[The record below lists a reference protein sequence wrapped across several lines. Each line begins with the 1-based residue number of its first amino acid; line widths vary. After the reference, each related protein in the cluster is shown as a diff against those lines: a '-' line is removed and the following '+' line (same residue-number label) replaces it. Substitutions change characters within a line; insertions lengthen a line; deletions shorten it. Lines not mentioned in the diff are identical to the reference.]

1 MKKGLFKMVL
11 PMLGATLSYCA
22 YAQEAPKATIHPF
35 IFEDGSLFWR
45 ISDNGQWATAH
56 ASIDNRDVNPK
67 LIDFST
73 NTTLDLKAK
82 GDDDATTASACDVT
96 DDGKMVAGS
105 HDGQPAIFLT
115 DAKRWWTLSHLPDS
129 CTGGT
134 INAITP
140 DGQFAVGSGSYANAY
155 MENVAFWDLS
165 KEEPELIDLSA
176 IPRKDMQGDD
186 NNQRRLVDIS
196 PDGSTVLGCVSPS
209 YVGPPGI
216 FYFTYNRHTKK
227 VQTIGFDT
235 QKEGDKVVWTP
246 RVEGLYFISTGQMSP
261 NGQYVTGEAY
271 FSFPTEDPNVN
282 RDPKKGYRYNIE
294 TDEFTIIEAQEEMPG
309 FTVCSNGTV
318 LGATPADN
326 PYREW
331 STFVGH
337 YWYPINLILSQR
349 YGINFTASTGFVNT
363 GSPIGTSSDGQKVI
377 VMVGPTKDCYM
388 LELPETLDKATE
400 GIDLLGNYMVTP
412 KDGSE
417 FSVLKTTTFT
427 FPYEIELLGS
437 KSDVTFTDEEGGKT
451 GTIVSVK
458 ADAKDLT
465 IQFRSAKLDAGKKY
479 TLKIAANALA
489 IKGDNGH
496 KNKEIRVN
504 YAGRAAVPVK
514 MESVTPYENTEV
526 VQLNYTTNPVT
537 ITFDT
542 PLSLNENAVGYL
554 YKDDKTIPDG
564 TLRLGV
570 TDNKLY
576 VFPTVARNLFKG
588 HTYKVAVPK
597 NAVYDITGSNGN
609 DSITLVYKGGYERQ
623 ISYDNDTLYTEDF
636 ARGFTNVMRYEGDH
650 NEPTKEMVSMDFRDK
665 DNYPWTMVRDEDD
678 PTNFAAASTSMYNPA
693 GKSDDWLILPHLY
706 IPDDRC
712 YLQFDAQ
719 SYRNN
724 KVDSLYVLVWATE
737 DEYSSVNSERIARFK
752 AECDTVYAGIETPG
766 FEETF
771 LAGDWEERRV
781 KLSQYAGKNIY
792 IAFVNSNEDQSCVFI
807 DNLLVRQDQKFQI
820 SVSTDKTMVKA
831 ENATIAGQ
839 LRITSPESSYTTLK
853 LTLKDAQGNQI
864 DQISETGLNLV
875 EGDKYDFSFG
885 KALPLE
891 TGISNTYSILVQL
904 DDEQSE
910 PHYYIKNLAF
920 QTVKRVVLE
929 EGTGQDCPNC
939 PQGIL
944 AIENLEHAFGDQFLP
959 ISLHTYQGDELG
971 TGFSN
976 YNSFLG
982 ISMFPSGIVNRN
994 TAPVFPM
1001 TTGEDGKATFT
1012 STTNPCWLDYVNKE
1026 IEVAADA
1033 DFNFTKAQL
1042 ESDSTINVAYNYKY
1056 ALDVEG
1062 QNVNLFTVVVEDS
1075 VKGRQSNNYSAQTD
1089 PLFGEWGKGGKY
1101 GSSLVIYYHLDVV
1114 RGVIGES
1121 FYGTPGYIQPNV
1133 EAGEEY
1139 TTEYTFKL
1147 PAQVSKAKNCKIVTM
1162 MIDANSGKV
1171 INSARATLDAS
1182 NFTSITDTQ
1191 IANDRIKVE
1200 IQNGGVEV
1208 TTEIPAQVSL
1218 YRLDGTL
1225 IGTAQ
1230 GNGTISLS
1238 NNGYRGLTLVKVTTG
1253 TQTLVKKVIVK

>member
-1 MKKGLFKMVL
+1 MKRDSLKMAL
-11 PMLGATLSYCA
+11 IISGAIFLCRA
-22 YAQEAPKATIHPF
+22 YAQEILHPF
-35 IFEDGSLFWR
+35 IFDDTSVFR
-45 ISDNGQWATAH
+45 NISNNGKWATAY
-56 ASIDNRDVNPK
+56 ASTGDGHYSDPK
-67 LIDFST
+67 LVDL
-73 NTTLDLKAK
+73 TTYTVKELLGKDNSEMVY
-82 GDDDATTASACDVT
+82 ASANDVT
-96 DDGKMVAGS
+96 DDGSMVVGS
-105 HDGQPAIFLT
+105 RENQPAIYLT
-115 DAKRWWTLSHLPDS
+115 ASQRWWILNQLPDS
-129 CTGGT
+129 CTGGI

-140 DGQFAVGSGSYANAY
+140 DGRFAVGKGTYP
-155 MENVAFWDLS
+155 ENEYTENIAFWDLTH
-165 KEEPELIDLSA
+165 EEPELVQLPD
-176 IPRKDMQGDD
+176 IPLADMVGDTTY
-186 NNQRRLVDIS
+186 QRRLTDIA
-196 PDGSTVLGCVSPS
+196 PDGNTVLGCVSYS
-209 YVGPPGI
+209 YVQPAGI
-216 FYFTYNRHTKK
+216 YYFIYNRSTRKF
-227 VQTIGFDT
+227 QPIGFDVS
-235 QKEGDKVVWTP
+235 KHNGKAVWTP
-246 RVEGLYFISTGQMSP
+246 RTNGLYYIETAQMSA
-261 NGQYVTGEAY
+261 NGAYITGEAY
-271 FSFPTEDPNVN
+271 FTFPTEDPNIP
-282 RDPKKGYRYNIE
+282 RDERKGYVYDIMQ
-294 TDEFTIIEAQEEMPG
+294 DKFSVIEAQEEMPG
-309 FTVCSNGTV
+309 FVVSDDGLV
-318 LGATPADN
+318 LGATPSSN
-326 PYREW
+326 PYRDW
-331 STFVGH
+331 GAYIGK
-337 YWYPINLILSQR
+337 YWYPIELILNQR
-349 YGINFTASTGFVNT
+349 YGINFSASTGFTNT
-363 GSPIGTSSDGQKVI
+363 GTPAGISGDGKNIIVFTGPQKEGYV
-377 VMVGPTKDCYM
+377 
-388 LELPETLDKATE
+388 LSLPETLDEAAVN
-400 GIDLLGNYMVTP
+400 IDLLGNYNVTP
-412 KDGSE
+412 KANSE
-417 FSVLKTTTFT
+417 FSALKTATFT
-427 FPYEIELLGS
+427 FPYEIELLGDRKNVS
-437 KSDVTFTDEEGGKT
+437 FTDGSGNSTGIVASLKAQGKE
-451 GTIVSVK
+451 
-458 ADAKDLT
+458 LT
-465 IQFRSAKLDAGKKY
+465 AVFRSASLKPTVKY
-479 TLKIAANALA
+479 TLKIAANTIA
-489 IKGDNGH
+489 IKGDTER
-496 KNKEIRVN
+496 KNKEICVT
-504 YAGRAAVPVK
+504 YTGRANTPVK
-514 MESVTPYENTEV
+514 MTAVTPYENTEV
-526 VQLNYTTNPVT
+526 KQINYTTNPV
-537 ITFDT
+537 IVTFDT
-542 PLSLNENAVGYL
+542 QLSLNENATGYL
-554 YKDDKTIPDG
+554 YKDDETVPDG
-564 TLRLGV
+564 ILRLGV

-576 VFPTVARNLFKG
+576 VFPTVARNLFKD
-588 HTYKVAVPK
+588 HDYKVTIPK
-597 NAVYDITGSNGN
+597 NAVYDITGGNGN
-609 DSITLVYKGGYERQ
+609 DSITLHYKGGYERE
-623 ISYDNDTLYTEDF
+623 ISYDNDTIYIEDF
-636 ARGFTNVMRYEGDH
+636 ARGFGNVMLYEGDH
-650 NEPTKEMVSMDFRDK
+650 NEPSDEMKKLDFVDA
-665 DNYPWTMVRDEDD
+665 DNYPWTAVRDEDD
-678 PTNFAAASTSMYNPA
+678 KFINDAASTEIYTPA
-693 GKSDDWLILPHLY
+693 GKSDDWLITPHLY

-719 SYRNN
+719 SYRDN
-724 KVDSLYVLVWATE
+724 KKDSLYVLVWATE
-737 DEYSSVNSERIARFK
+737 DEYSSMNSERISKFK
-752 AECDTVYAGIETPG
+752 AECDTIYAGVETPG
-766 FEETF
+766 YEEDF
-771 LAGDWEERRV
+771 LAGDWTEHV
-781 KLSQYAGKNIY
+781 VQLPKYAGKNIY

-820 SVSTDKTMVKA
+820 SVGTDKTMVKA

-864 DQISETGLNLV
+864 DQISETGLDLV

-982 ISMFPSGIVNRN
+982 ISAFPSGIVNRN
-994 TAPVFPM
+994 TAPVFPV
-1001 TTGEDGKATFT
+1001 TTDENGKATFT
-1012 STTNPCWLDYVNKE
+1012 STTSPCWLDYVNKE
-1026 IEVAADA
+1026 MEVAADA

-1101 GSSLVIYYHLDVV
+1101 GSSLVIYYHPDVV

-1182 NFTSITDTQ
+1182 NFNSIADTQ

-1208 TTEIPAQVSL
+1208 TTEVPAQVSL

-1238 NNGYRGLTLVKVTTG
+1238 SNGYCGLTLVKVTTG